1 MIRPGTGIVAGLVL
15 ILLLAVGGVT
25 WTTRHLAIPWTVAGP
40 SMTPALR
47 PGDRVLVSLRAY
59 RHRAPALGDVVLLAG
74 PSGVPMVKRIGERPV
89 GTPAPGDLLQARPGE
104 PVYWV
109 VGDNRL
115 ASDDS
120 RRFGRVPRHRISG
133 KVVFRYWPLS
143 RWGSIR

>member
-1 MIRPGTGIVAGLVL
+1 LIRPGTGIVAGLVL

-25 WTTRHLAIPWTVAGP
+25 WTTRHLAIPWTVDGP
-40 SMTPALR
+40 SMEPTLQ

-59 RHRAPALGDVVLLAG
+59 RRRAPAVGDIVLLAG
-74 PSGVPMVKRIGERPV
+74 PSGVPMVKRIGKRPV
-89 GTPAPGDLLQARPGE
+89 GGRPPEDLLRARPGE
-104 PVYWV
+104 PVFWV
-109 VGDNRL
+109 VGDHRI

-120 RRFGRVPRHRISG
+120 RRFGRVPRHRIAG